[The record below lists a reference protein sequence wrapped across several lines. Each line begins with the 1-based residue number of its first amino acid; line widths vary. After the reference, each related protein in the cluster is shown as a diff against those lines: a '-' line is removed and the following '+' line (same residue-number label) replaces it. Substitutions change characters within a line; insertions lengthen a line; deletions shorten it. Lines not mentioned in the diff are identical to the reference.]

1 MRPRTQGPGICRLA
15 IVALLVLAT
24 GPLFGSAAYAQEEPS
39 QPPPEALEFFQAGRE
54 HYSAGRY
61 AEAAAAM
68 EQAIALD
75 PNSETL
81 VFNLARIYELLG
93 ELDKAI
99 EYGRRFRD
107 MVAYDPTEVERA
119 DATLRRLDGARE
131 WLALRQAE
139 QAPELR
145 QMAPREI
152 VRERGVVD
160 TAFWAVLASGA
171 GLLAAGGILGGVAL
185 SKNNSANSIVS
196 ANVFDQEERIDL
208 RSQADGLALTADI
221 TLIAGGATCVAALL
235 LYLLRVRTY
244 EREAVDT
251 EVAATV
257 NIEAGPGA
265 AALSVG
271 GAF

>member
-1 MRPRTQGPGICRLA
+1 MVRPWTHCQGIRRMTSA
-15 IVALLVLAT
+15 ALLVLAVSSV
-24 GPLFGSAAYAQEEPS
+24 SAAQDEPS
-39 QPPPEALEFFQAGRE
+39 QPPPEALEFFQTGRE

-99 EYGRRFRD
+99 DYGRRFRE
-107 MVAYDPTEVERA
+107 MVAYDAAEVERA

-131 WLALRQAE
+131 WLALREAE

-152 VRERGVVD
+152 VRDRGVAD
-160 TAFWAVLASGA
+160 TTFWAVLASGA

-185 SKNNSANSIVS
+185 AKQSGANDIVS
-196 ANVFDQEERIDL
+196 ANAFDQGERVDL
-208 RSQADGLALTADI
+208 QDQANGLAIAADI
-221 TLIAGGATCVAALL
+221 TLIAGGAATIAALL
-235 LYLLRVRTY
+235 VYLLRVRTY
-244 EREAVDT
+244 EREASDP
-251 EVAATV
+251 EAASADV
-257 NIEAGPGA
+257 RIDAAPGA
-265 AALSVG
+265 AMLTLG

>member
-1 MRPRTQGPGICRLA
+1 MATIALA
-15 IVALLVLAT
+15 WLSVTFV
-24 GPLFGSAAYAQEEPS
+24 SEAQDVPS

-93 ELDKAI
+93 ELDRAI
-99 EYGRRFRD
+99 HYGRRYRE

-145 QMAPREI
+145 PLAPREI
-152 VRERGVVD
+152 VRERGVID

-185 SKNNSANSIVS
+185 SKQNSADNIVAADS
-196 ANVFDQEERIDL
+196 LDQGERVDL
-208 RSQADGLALTADI
+208 RNQADGLALAADVTI
-221 TLIAGGATCVAALL
+221 IAGGATCVAALL

-244 EREAVDT
+244 EREASDP
-251 EVAATV
+251 EAATAHLGV
-257 NIEAGPGA
+257 DGAPGA
-265 AALSVG
+265 ASLTLG

>member
-1 MRPRTQGPGICRLA
+1 MLS
-15 IVALLVLAT
+15 T
-24 GPLFGSAAYAQEEPS
+24 GAFGASGAQAQDEPS
-39 QPPPEALEFFQAGRE
+39 QPPPEALEYFQAGRE

-68 EQAIALD
+68 ERAIALD

-107 MVAYDPTEVERA
+107 MVAYDPAEVERA

-145 QMAPREI
+145 QLAPREI
-152 VRERGVVD
+152 VRDRGVVD

-185 SKNNSANSIVS
+185 AKNNSANSIVS
-196 ANVFDQEERIDL
+196 ANAFDREERIDL
-208 RSQADGLALTADI
+208 QSQADGLALTADI

-244 EREAVDT
+244 EREAVDP
-251 EVAATV
+251 EAATAAV